1 MQPQPWP
8 LPPPRV
14 TSQEPD
20 ENTLTPRILDASD
33 SNAAEVNV
41 SSLKEE
47 IKEVESGAA
56 SSAPFDA
63 DCEVFMKSSL
73 QQEHEV
79 HARESESNH
88 LNVGPLTLNVPFP
101 IAQCMEIRQSSR
113 NLTVSFHRSTLQSS
127 MPSM

>member
-14 TSQEPD
+14 SSQNPD
-20 ENTLTPRILDASD
+20 ETLTPRILDASD
-33 SNAAEVNV
+33 SNEAEVNV
-41 SSLKEE
+41 SPSNEE

-56 SSAPFDA
+56 PSAPLDA
-63 DCEVFMKSSL
+63 DNEAFMKSSL

-79 HARESESNH
+79 HARESESNDV
-88 LNVGPLTLNVPFP
+88 NVGPLTLNVPFP